1 MAPLPQD
8 KEFYY
13 KTKSLDWITPES
25 FDIPKSTQNQLGLA
39 IYWIRK
45 MDTEKSIS
53 NKIKCI
59 LNAQTNIANILK
71 FTSGKDKEPGSD
83 ETTPIFTYAILKAQ
97 PKRIFSNLNYIKCF
111 LDNDSSQSR
120 FILTQVEAYITHIME
135 INYKTLGITKEE
147 FDNKVAQTM
156 KRNNLI
162 K

>member
-1 MAPLPQD
+1 
-8 KEFYY
+8 
-13 KTKSLDWITPES
+13 
-25 FDIPKSTQNQLGLA
+25 
-39 IYWIRK
+39 

-59 LNAQTNIANILK
+59 LNAQANIANILK

-135 INYKTLGITKEE
+135 INYQTLGITKEE
-147 FDNKVAQTM
+147 FDNKVAQSI

-162 K
+162 L